1 MPGEARSM
9 ISLNTEAWFVLAGI
23 LIAFVRATRAPGSS
37 KAWNVNRLDALA
49 LTVLAL
55 ITVSLFGWMA
65 RSYFLA
71 DDFILLV
78 QAHAPLSWGSIFAT
92 RGGDG
97 SFRPLGYLSYVAS
110 AKWAGT
116 DPAAWHWLGFG
127 LHIANTILLYAA
139 AALLGYSRFL
149 AWLAAALF
157 AMHGTHPEA
166 VVWMAGRFDLL
177 STSFFLAALVCFL
190 ESLKADSGRKTWL
203 VVAVIAMTAG
213 LLSKESAYS
222 FALVAA
228 LLVMCSGAARRRE
241 AWVAVLIF
249 VAVTAALFIYRW
261 NLLGGIGGYPQMNL
275 LLSLKGLLF
284 RMWAILF
291 FPVNWT
297 LPAGRWVELLLAAY
311 SIALVRL
318 FFARAQLLRIAFAA
332 GFVILTAAPAVSQLL
347 IGTDLEKARVLYL
360 PSAGFCLLLA
370 ALGAGLRL
378 PSRAAVAAILLVFH
392 GAMLEHNLQG
402 WQRASEVV
410 ESACSQAAKCGL
422 ASGARPLVTGLPRTL
437 RGVYTFANGFPECVA
452 MQMGD
457 GAVRASSNGACKF
470 TWDAASASLKA
481 VQ

>member
-1 MPGEARSM
+1 M
-9 ISLNTEAWFVLAGI
+9 ISLNTEAWFVLAGMV
-23 LIAFVRATRAPGSS
+23 IAFVRATRAPACR
-37 KAWNVNRLDALA
+37 KAWKVTRFDALA
-49 LTVLAL
+49 LMALAL
-55 ITVSLFGWMA
+55 ITVSLLGWMA

-71 DDFILLV
+71 DDFILLG
-78 QAHAPLSWGSIFAT
+78 QARAPWSWRSVFAT

-116 DPAAWHWLGFG
+116 DPAAWHWIGFG
-127 LHIANTILLYAA
+127 LHITNAILLYAV

-157 AMHGTHPEA
+157 AVHGTHPEA
-166 VVWMAGRFDLL
+166 AVWMAGRFDLL
-177 STSFFLAALVCFL
+177 STFFFLAALACFL
-190 ESLKADSGRKTWL
+190 RSLKPEGGRKAWL
-203 VVAVIAMTAG
+203 VVALIAMTAG

-228 LLVMCSGAARRRE
+228 LLVVCTGAAGRRQ
-241 AWVAVLIF
+241 AWVAVVAF
-249 VAVTAALFIYRW
+249 VAVTAVLFIYRW
-261 NLLGGIGGYPQMNL
+261 HLLGGIGGYGQMSL
-275 LLSLKGLLF
+275 PLSLKGLLF

-297 LPAGRWVELLLAAY
+297 LPAARWVELLLAAY
-311 SIALVRL
+311 SAALVKL
-318 FFARAQLLRIAFAA
+318 FLGRAQLLRIAFAA
-332 GFVILTAAPAVSQLL
+332 GFLILTAAPAVSQLL

-370 ALGAGLRL
+370 ALAEPLRI
-378 PSRAAVAAILLVFH
+378 PSQATVAAILLVFH
-392 GAMLEHNLQG
+392 GAMLWHNLQG

-410 ESACSQAAKCGL
+410 RSACNVAAKCVI

-437 RGVYTFANGFPECVA
+437 RGVYTFANGFTECVA

-457 GAVRASSNGACKF
+457 GAVLPPGNGACKF
-470 TWDAASASLKA
+470 AWDAGSAALKA

>member
-1 MPGEARSM
+1 M
-9 ISLNTEAWFVLAGI
+9 ISLNTAAWVVLAGI
-23 LIAFVRATRAPGSS
+23 LIAFVRATRTPACR
-37 KAWNVNRLDALA
+37 KAWNVNRFDALA
-49 LTVLAL
+49 LTALAL
-55 ITVSLFGWMA
+55 IAVSIFGWMA

-71 DDFILLV
+71 DDFILLG
-78 QAHAPLSWGSIFAT
+78 QARAPWSWRAVFAT

-116 DPAAWHWLGFG
+116 DPAVWHWIGFV
-127 LHIANTILLYAA
+127 LHIGNTILLYAV

-157 AMHGTHPEA
+157 AVHGTHPEA
-166 VVWMAGRFDLL
+166 AVWMAGRFDLL
-177 STSFFLAALVCFL
+177 STFFFLAALVCFL
-190 ESLKADSGRKTWL
+190 QSLKADRGRKTWL
-203 VVAVIAMTAG
+203 VAALIAMTAG
-213 LLSKESAYS
+213 LLSKEPAYS

-228 LLVMCSGAARRRE
+228 LLVVCTGAARRRQ

-261 NLLGGIGGYPQMNL
+261 QLLGGIGGYGQMSL

-311 SIALVRL
+311 SAALVRL
-318 FFARAQLLRIAFAA
+318 FLSRAQLRRIAFAA
-332 GFVILTAAPAVSQLL
+332 GFVILSAAPAVSQLL

-370 ALGAGLRL
+370 AMGEPLRL
-378 PSRAAVAAILLVFH
+378 PSQATVAAILLVFH

-410 ESACSQAAKCGL
+410 QSACNQAAKCAM

-452 MQMGD
+452 MQMGE
-457 GAVRASSNGACKF
+457 GAARASGDGACKF
-470 TWDAASASLKA
+470 TWDADSASLKA
-481 VQ
+481 VE

>member
-1 MPGEARSM
+1 M

-23 LIAFVRATRAPGSS
+23 LVAFVRATRAPAYK
-37 KAWNVNRLDALA
+37 KAWYWNRFDALA
-49 LTVLAL
+49 LIALAL
-55 ITVSLFGWMA
+55 IIVSFFGWMA

-71 DDFILLV
+71 DDFILLG
-78 QAHAPLSWGSIFAT
+78 QARMLWSWRSVFAT

-97 SFRPLGYLSYVAS
+97 AFRPLGYLSYVAS

-116 DPAAWHWLGFG
+116 DPAAWHWIGFG
-127 LHIANTILLYAA
+127 LHIANTILLYAIA
-139 AALLGYSRFL
+139 RLFGYARFL

-157 AMHGTHPEA
+157 ALHGTHPEA
-166 VVWMAGRFDLL
+166 AVWIAGRFDLL
-177 STSFFLAALVCFL
+177 STFFFLAALACFL
-190 ESLKADSGRKTWL
+190 QSLKPGSARKAWL

-228 LLVMCSGAARRRE
+228 LLVVCTGESRRRQ
-241 AWVAVLIF
+241 AWMTVLIF
-249 VAVTAALFIYRW
+249 VAVTAALFVYRW
-261 NLLGGIGGYPQMNL
+261 HLLGGIGGYPQMTL

-297 LPAGRWVELLLAAY
+297 LPAGRWMELLLAAY
-311 SIALVRL
+311 MVALVKL
-318 FFARAQLLRIAFAA
+318 FLSRAQLLKIAFAA

-347 IGTDLEKARVLYL
+347 IGTDLEKGRVLYL

-370 ALGAGLRL
+370 ALAEPLRL
-378 PSRAAVAAILLVFH
+378 PSQAAVAAILLVFH
-392 GAMLEHNLQG
+392 GAILLHNLQG

-410 ESACSQAAKCGL
+410 QSACNAAAKC
-422 ASGARPLVTGLPRTL
+422 AISSGARPLVTGLPRTL
-437 RGVYTFANGFPECVA
+437 HGVYAFANGFPECVA
-452 MQMGD
+452 MQTGD
-457 GAVRASSNGACKF
+457 GAVRASSDDACKF
-470 TWDAASASLKA
+470 SWDATTNSLKA